1 MLAIIL
7 TSLFVLLVVTVA
19 VGVFILRSPLFVL
32 LVVAVG
38 LSIFLRRSPKDGF
51 EDAPAS
57 GSGAADGTCA
67 DGCKTAT
74 GCLTTLVPDSQG
86 NMLPAVACE
95 GDPNVTKEECNSCR
109 HCQWCDATQKCVS
122 KALFPLLC
130 PASSSDPSSGSGP
143 ANAGSTPIL
152 GPGGTQ
158 MDPTSAGN
166 SPILGPGGTECRLP
180 ATDAAAQAAPEAG
193 AKASTAAL
201 LRDIQQIVHNEL
213 LQTKGMTT
221 ANSQPLFQ
229 TASQGKVLVSDDPS
243 LQQGAE
249 MKSTRPTYCPKDMS
263 QYIRKDQI
271 PCWGCTLDY

>member
-1 MLAIIL
+1 MRALAI
-7 TSLFVLLVVTVA
+7 TSLCVLLVATVA
-19 VGVFILRSPLFVL
+19 VGVFILRS
-32 LVVAVG
+32 
-38 LSIFLRRSPKDGF
+38 SRDGF
-51 EDAPAS
+51 LDAPTPAS
-57 GSGAADGTCA
+57 CSGAADGTCA

-74 GCLTTLVPDSQG
+74 GCLTTLIPDSQG

-130 PASSSDPSSGSGP
+130 PASSSGSGSGSAP
-143 ANAGSTPIL
+143 AAASAGSTPIL

-166 SPILGPGGTECRLP
+166 SPMLGPGGTECRLP

-193 AKASTAAL
+193 AKASAAAL

-229 TASQGKVLVSDDPS
+229 TASQGNVLVSDDPS

>member
-1 MLAIIL
+1 MRALAI
-7 TSLFVLLVVTVA
+7 TSLFVLLVA
-19 VGVFILRSPLFVL
+19 
-32 LVVAVG
+32 VVALGVW
-38 LSIFLRRSPKDGF
+38 IVREGF
-51 EDAPAS
+51 ADTPAS
-57 GSGAADGTCA
+57 AGSSGASNGTCA
-67 DGCKTAT
+67 TGCKTAN
-74 GCLTTLVPDSQG
+74 GCLTTLVADTEG

-95 GDPNVTKEECNSCR
+95 SDPNVTEEECNNCE
-109 HCQWCDATQKCVS
+109 HCQWCASSGKCVS

-130 PASSSDPSSGSGP
+130 SAAPAAPMP
-143 ANAGSTPIL
+143 APAGAVPIL

-158 MDPTSAGN
+158 MDPTSADPTG
-166 SPILGPGGTECRLP
+166 SVERPP

-193 AKASTAAL
+193 MKGSAAAL

-221 ANSQPLFQ
+221 ANAQPLFQ
-229 TASQGKVLVSDDPS
+229 AASKEKVLLSEDPS

-249 MKSTRPTYCPKDMS
+249 HCNSRPKVCPKDMS